1 MCDCDES
8 GGDASDGEHVDD
20 AARYR
25 TENDNAYDPK
35 GGRGWVKSRS
45 SAFVRRL
52 SQANESRQAQRERA
66 QAQAD
71 RRECRNRDAQLQTYV
86 PEQTCRLDMFDT
98 GRGCSLL
105 SETTDVGRDH
115 EDRAP
120 VAEHSPPL
128 HHMSYMTLY
137 ARTMCTV
144 GPMSPRLHT
153 GAKILAA
160 QLLTVLDCCS
170 NMTVDGLHTA
180 RITSVAARSYP
191 HIIQNTSRM
200 WPSSAL

>member
-1 MCDCDES
+1 MMTNLPQQIMQKCEQGIGTTTYRTTTPQQS
-8 GGDASDGEHVDD
+8 SQERAEEHV
-20 AARYR
+20 RLRRVGGVCIGRR
-25 TENDNAYDPK
+25 TCRRPT
-35 GGRGWVKSRS
+35 GRTG
-45 SAFVRRL
+45 
-52 SQANESRQAQRERA
+52 
-66 QAQAD
+66 
-71 RRECRNRDAQLQTYV
+71 RNRDAQLQTYV

-120 VAEHSPPL
+120 VAEHSPTL
-128 HHMSYMTLY
+128 HHMTLY
-137 ARTMCTV
+137 SRTMCTV
-144 GPMSPRLHT
+144 GPMSPRLHI

-160 QLLTVLDCCS
+160 QLLTVFDCCS
-170 NMTVDGLHTA
+170 NMTVAGPHTA

-200 WPSSAL
+200 WPSSS